1 AYATGTGVAIQLL
14 IGPWVQTSVYDLPLV
29 DFRFQAVLTNTAPTG
44 AYRGAGRPEAIFT
57 MERLLDEAARQAG
70 IDRVQLRRR
79 NFIRPKQMPYTN
91 PMGQVYDVG
100 EFEKIMDQ
108 GLAQADWA
116 GFGARAAQSK

>member
-1 AYATGTGVAIQLL
+1 VPPPALPSFPTRLSSDL
-14 IGPWVQTSVYDLPLV
+14 WVQTSVYDLPLV

-79 NFIRPKQMPYTN
+79 NFIRRSEEHTS
-91 PMGQVYDVG
+91 
-100 EFEKIMDQ
+100 E
-108 GLAQADWA
+108 L
-116 GFGARAAQSK
+116 QSRGHLVC